1 VPSDVTSAAAAS
13 VPASVP
19 APVPARVAV
28 PQKRKL
34 VTSIPGPL
42 SAAMHTRR
50 LAAVGNSVGAVL
62 PTYVERAGGSII
74 VDIDGNQII
83 DFGSGIAVNALGH
96 AHPSIAAAVT
106 AQADDFVHTCFTV
119 SPYEE
124 YIAVC
129 EQLNAHTP
137 GDFEK
142 RSVLFSS
149 GSEAVENAV
158 KIARSTTGRQ
168 GIVAFDYGY
177 HGRTYMAMALTAK
190 ALPYKSGFAPFPAE
204 VYRVPFPYEYRWPTG
219 PENTLEEAFAAFID
233 SVHTQVGEKNVAA
246 VIFEPILGEAGF
258 IVPPAGYWKRVAD
271 WCALHGIL
279 VIADEVQTGFC
290 RTGDWFAVEHEGVEP
305 DLIVTG
311 KAIAAGYP
319 LAGVTGRASILD
331 AVPKGGLGGTYAG
344 NGVACA
350 AALASMAVMDSLDAP
365 ALARSIGARI
375 VARLTALQERF
386 DVIGEIRGRG
396 AMIGIEFVLGAGD
409 ITPHPEFA
417 AAFTAAC
424 HREGLLVMVT
434 GDKKQCIRLLPPL
447 TISDD
452 LLEEAIQIMERAVAT
467 AA

>member
-1 VPSDVTSAAAAS
+1 MTT
-13 VPASVP
+13 
-19 APVPARVAV
+19 PARQPLTQQRRV
-28 PQKRKL
+28 
-34 VTSIPGPL
+34 VTSIPGPK
-42 SAAMHTRR
+42 SVAMQERR

-62 PTYVERAGGSII
+62 PTYIERAEGSILLD
-74 VDIDGNQII
+74 VDGNQLL

-96 AHPSIAAAVT
+96 GRPEIADAVR
-106 AQADDFVHTCFTV
+106 AQLDDFAHTCFTV

-124 YIAVC
+124 YVAVC

-204 VYRVPFPYEYRWPTG
+204 VYRAPFPYSYRWPTG
-219 PENTLEEAFAAFID
+219 EANTLEEAFAAFVD

-290 RTGDWFAVEHEGVEP
+290 RTGDWFASSYEGIEP
-305 DLIVTG
+305 DLVVTG
-311 KAIAAGYP
+311 KAIANGYP

-344 NGVACA
+344 NGIACA
-350 AALASMAVMDSLDAP
+350 AALATMKIMDEVDAP
-365 ALARSIGARI
+365 ALARTIGTKI
-375 VARLTALQERF
+375 VARLTALQQKY

-409 ITPHPEFA
+409 KTPHPEMA
-417 AAFTAAC
+417 AAFVAAC

-447 TISDD
+447 TISDE
-452 LLEEAIQIMERAVAT
+452 LLDDALDVMERAVAT